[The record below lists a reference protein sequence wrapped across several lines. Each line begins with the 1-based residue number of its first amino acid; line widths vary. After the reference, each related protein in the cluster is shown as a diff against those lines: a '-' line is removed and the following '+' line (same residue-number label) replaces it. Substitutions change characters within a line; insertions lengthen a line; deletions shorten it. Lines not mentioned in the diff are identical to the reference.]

1 VQGSTSD
8 GTSERDWLVKL
19 IAACQRALEDLR
31 RKSTPENQELEQDL
45 ERFMAEL
52 EERLRAWQSDAA

>member
-1 VQGSTSD
+1 
-8 GTSERDWLVKL
+8 
-19 IAACQRALEDLR
+19 LEDLR
-31 RKSTPENQELEQDL
+31 RKPTPENQELEQDL